1 MPRICLGM
9 KPHLTT
15 ALVALALFGAGCAEE
30 RRTEVRTVPADQRS
44 STDGDGIVVRGDYGP
59 AERGP
64 FTFSGRYTV
73 RFVQRG
79 AGVDFAREVP
89 FTAHLEQPAPS
100 GPGRQVKLFQAAAR
114 SGRTQ
119 ITARGRFRVV
129 VDYGDSP
136 YEIRFVQASGS

>member
-1 MPRICLGM
+1 M

-15 ALVALALFGAGCAEE
+15 ALVALAILGAGCAEE
-30 RRTEVRTVPADQRS
+30 PRDAVRTVPADQRES
-44 STDGDGIVVRGDYGP
+44 SDGSAIVVRGDYGP

-89 FTAHLEQPAPS
+89 FTAHLEQPDPD
-100 GPGRQVKLFQAAAR
+100 GPGKQLKLFQAAAR

-119 ITARGRFRVV
+119 ITARGRYRVV

-136 YEIRFVQASGS
+136 YEIRFVQESGT